1 MAKKEPLTAEQKRID
16 KLEEYVGK
24 LIKTNT
30 QLMTQVERLTRE
42 FKRQGQR
49 ISQQDASIKK
59 LNSTLH
65 K

>member
-42 FKRQGQR
+42 AKRHGQR
-49 ISQQDASIKK
+49 ISQQDVSIKK